1 MDAIVLAMVEE
12 ICAEGPNGVSL
23 MNLWAMIEPSVV
35 SSGMN
40 LCEGLKQIVWSRLLS
55 FSELRFETKNILLSS
70 FDGSIQSFED
80 SERLDVKVVADE
92 NLRDNFLGIY
102 EQKLAGNDLT
112 KIQRRL
118 IDRIAFSR

>member
-1 MDAIVLAMVEE
+1 MDAIELAAVEE

-23 MNLWAMIEPSVV
+23 PNLWLMIEPSV
-35 SSGMN
+35 SASGMD
-40 LCEGLKQIVWSRLLS
+40 LCEGLKKMVWARLLGLP
-55 FSELRFETKNILLSS
+55 ELRFHAKNVLLSS

-92 NLRDNFLGIY
+92 DLRDNFLGIY

-118 IDRIAFSR
+118 IDRIALSR